1 MKQKIKVISKPGK
14 AGFSMCL
21 HHVKM
26 KKMKKKNACTQIINT
41 MITKIVITEHKN

>member
-14 AGFSMCL
+14 AGFRMCL

-26 KKMKKKNACTQIINT
+26 KKMKKMKKKKTHA
-41 MITKIVITEHKN
+41 HK